1 MVQIDSAQAL
11 LNSRRSIFSGIEIMD
26 ADWANLPK
34 HLLDSVVERL
44 VLPSDY
50 FQFSFVCK
58 SWCSVAKDNK
68 SRRSKM
74 TTPMLL
80 ISANKKHAWHLYRI
94 IDNKIL
100 DLQISVPNKRYCGSS
115 KGWLI
120 NVEKNFVVTLI
131 NPFFRVKGR
140 RKKENSIIRLPP
152 LTPPLEPILKRHWSR
167 RFEYYA
173 VKATMTADPILNAS
187 DCVVVIIYEDICQMA
202 FIRLSKDSTWTYIDE
217 SVDKRWRLVEEVTYF
232 QDRFYAVDHWN
243 RLISFDIA
251 PQSNSD
257 VKLVAQG
264 IEGKLFDKKYI
275 VNSIENELLMVQRYY
290 ILTVNSTVTVGFKVL
305 KFKFDECDWIE
316 KKTLGDVALFLG
328 DNTSISVST
337 SNFPGCQAN
346 NIYFC
351 HDRNYNDYRRR
362 YCDSGVYDVK
372 SQTITYFDMPL
383 LKMTNRPAIWIV
395 PTFQL

>member
-1 MVQIDSAQAL
+1 M
-11 LNSRRSIFSGIEIMD
+11 N

-68 SRRSKM
+68 SQRSKM

-80 ISANKKHAWHLYRI
+80 ISANKKHTWHLYRVM
-94 IDNKIL
+94 DNKVL

-120 NVEKNFVVTLI
+120 NIEKNFVVTLI
-131 NPFFRVKGR
+131 NPFFRIKGR
-140 RKKENSIIRLPP
+140 RKKENSIICLPP
-152 LTPPLEPILKRHWSR
+152 LTPPLKPRDKRRWSR
-167 RFEYYA
+167 RSENYG
-173 VKATMTADPILNAS
+173 VKVTMTADPILNAS
-187 DCVVVIIYEDICQMA
+187 DCIVVMIYEELCQMA
-202 FIRLSKDSTWTYIDE
+202 FIRLSKDSTWTYIDT

-232 QDRFYAVDHWN
+232 QDRFYAVDHWR
-243 RLISFDIA
+243 RLISFDITA
-251 PQSNSD
+251 HSNSD

-264 IEGKLFDKKYI
+264 IEGKRFDKKYI
-275 VNSIENELLMVQRYY
+275 VNSNEKELLMVQRYY
-290 ILTVNSTVTVGFKVL
+290 TFADEDENYGMTIGFHVFE
-305 KFKFDECDWIE
+305 FKFDKHEWIE
-316 KKTLGDVALFLG
+316 KNTLGNVALFLG

-346 NIYFC
+346 CIYFC
-351 HDRNYNDYRRR
+351 QDKNYNGRVKDYR
-362 YCDSGVYDVK
+362 DSGIYDIE
-372 SQTITYFDMPL
+372 SQTITRYDMSL
-383 LKMTNRPAIWIV
+383 AKMINRPTIWVV